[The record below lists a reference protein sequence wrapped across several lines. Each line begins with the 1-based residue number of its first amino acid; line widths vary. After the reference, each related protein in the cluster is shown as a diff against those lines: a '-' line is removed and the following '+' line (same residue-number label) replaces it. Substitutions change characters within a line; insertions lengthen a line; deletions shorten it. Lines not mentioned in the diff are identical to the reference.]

1 MTFVFGR
8 FVAPVVL
15 ALVLVSCSPTPSG
28 PARIVVVD
36 AWTKST
42 PAGAAVGAG
51 YMAIRNAGGAPARLI
66 GGETVMAERVEIHSM
81 AMEGG
86 VMSMRPVEGGLE
98 VPPGGEVE
106 LKPGGL
112 HLMLIGLKQPF
123 AEGES
128 VPLTLTFEGGMRVET
143 TLAVRAMGG
152 GHDH

>member
-15 ALVLVSCSPTPSG
+15 ALVLLSCSPTPSG
-28 PARIVVVD
+28 PARIVVAD
-36 AWTKST
+36 AWTKAT

-51 YMAIRNAGGAPARLI
+51 YMTIRNEGGAAARLV
-66 GGETVMAERVEIHSM
+66 GGEASVAERVEVHTM

-98 VPPGGEVE
+98 VPPGGEVA

-112 HLMLIGLKQPF
+112 HLMLVGLKQPF

-128 VPLTLTFEGGMRVET
+128 VSVTLIFEGGMRVET